1 MELFKA
7 RVPSFPALT
16 SRERG
21 EPPSFTGRMQLSC
34 QSEVH
39 PFFRP
44 SGALSFATYGLSR
57 ANRCGV
63 LLMQKE
69 GNDER
74 NMKPGLSSQSES
86 RLGIRRTTLTAS
98 PRIQLISSH
107 IRLLAL
113 EDPLNIAF
121 PAHLNCTSGVY
132 GVLTAYESTYSNS
145 YEVLYCTR
153 TSRRR
158 LPHDEPR
165 SRICGQYCCTVL
177 HITTG
182 KLHVLR
188 QCPVSQLVT
197 PLSYGRT
204 RLSHY
209 SLALRD
215 VAGRRRIGNHVQHA
229 SSDSD
234 SRLRKGLRM
243 ACLHR
248 SSCAL
253 SMEKGARSMQRT
265 QRFSSWQLFGCF
277 MWCFTEDL

>member
-63 LLMQKE
+63 LLMQRE

-86 RLGIRRTTLTAS
+86 TLGIRRTTLTAS

-113 EDPLNIAF
+113 EDPLNIIF
-121 PAHLNCTSGVY
+121 PVHSNCTPGVD
-132 GVLTAYESTYSNS
+132 GVHTAHESTR
-145 YEVLYCTR
+145 TR
-153 TSRRR
+153 TNRRN
-158 LPHDEPR
+158 
-165 SRICGQYCCTVL
+165 RISCFS
-177 HITTG
+177 
-182 KLHVLR
+182 K
-188 QCPVSQLVT
+188 
-197 PLSYGRT
+197 
-204 RLSHY
+204 
-209 SLALRD
+209 
-215 VAGRRRIGNHVQHA
+215 
-229 SSDSD
+229 
-234 SRLRKGLRM
+234 
-243 ACLHR
+243 AC
-248 SSCAL
+248 S
-253 SMEKGARSMQRT
+253 
-265 QRFSSWQLFGCF
+265 
-277 MWCFTEDL
+277 